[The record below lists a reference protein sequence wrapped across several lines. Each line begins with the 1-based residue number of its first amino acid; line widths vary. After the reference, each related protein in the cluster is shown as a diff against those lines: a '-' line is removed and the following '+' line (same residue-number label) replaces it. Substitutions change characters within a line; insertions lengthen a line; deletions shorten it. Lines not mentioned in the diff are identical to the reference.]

1 MFAGPRLAPG
11 RLPDRQDA
19 YASSNSIY
27 RYDRYGRSGGPSLG
41 ERCPRPS
48 NCRLSTSEQTQSRD
62 RPGTQP
68 TGGRVSCRQVPS
80 RRLEREIDLFR
91 APGREGQSRLNV
103 FAFNVGI
110 GCENFFGRLPG
121 REKAHNRADGHAHPA
136 NTRTSSH
143 DGCVMRDPVGDLVR
157 HALIVSGPGQAALK
171 AIVPGADSRDV
182 TRRCGHWRRWPR
194 NHPALHRGA
203 REAIS

>member
-1 MFAGPRLAPG
+1 MFSEPRLARG

-68 TGGRVSCRQVPS
+68 TGGRGSCPRVPS

-110 GCENFFGRLPG
+110 GCENFF
-121 REKAHNRADGHAHPA
+121 
-136 NTRTSSH
+136 
-143 DGCVMRDPVGDLVR
+143 GCVMRDPVGDLVR